1 MYRVHV
7 HISCLYF
14 FLIRLC
20 VWLGK
25 FKVNFV
31 LQDDKF
37 DRFEKFAEKVNLVL
51 LLAKISI

>member
-1 MYRVHV
+1 
-7 HISCLYF
+7 
-14 FLIRLC
+14 

-37 DRFEKFAEKVNLVL
+37 DRFEKFSEKVNFVL
-51 LLAKISI
+51 LLAKIPI

>member
-1 MYRVHV
+1 
-7 HISCLYF
+7 
-14 FLIRLC
+14 

-37 DRFEKFAEKVNLVL
+37 DRFEKFSEKVNFVM
-51 LLAKISI
+51 LLAKIPI